1 MNKLDIVFMSMRSL
15 WRRKLRSSLT
25 ILGVLIGTSSIVL
38 MVSMALA
45 MDQNYENQM
54 NQWGALTLID
64 VTEQSNMEDLVEVE
78 ELDDEAI
85 AILESLPYV
94 EKVMPRIET
103 SMTLTIGQYGTMREV
118 TIVGYDPGELEAL
131 GYKAEEGRNYEEGEV
146 NVILAGGKLTDQL
159 VKKGQRVGSKTSSS
173 RSNNRSSGFGNMFR
187 GNSMTNGGGIPGGGI
202 PGGGMP
208 GGGMPA
214 GGIPGGMPGGGMPFG
229 DPMMGGNRGV
239 QEEETEY
246 DLFNDPV
253 SLTFNTFTFRTGNNT
268 LMGPGASSVSST
280 TSTPK
285 PISAQ
290 IVGVLAS
297 GNTDTDDCIFMPREM
312 VLKLI
317 KQKAILTAK
326 QTGEA
331 PQTTVETYDSVIVKV
346 TDSEKVTMVQNII
359 EQVGFKTSGA
369 QDTLEEMK
377 NMSASIELILMGI
390 GAISLVVAA
399 IGITNTMM
407 MSIYE
412 RTREIGVMKV
422 IGAVISDIKQMFL
435 VEASIIGFLGG
446 VCGVVI
452 CYGIS
457 WLLNTYCLDFFSG
470 LVGTSTAYETYVSI
484 IPLELALASIV
495 FATVIGLIAGYMPA
509 KRATQLS
516 ALTAIKTE

>member
-1 MNKLDIVFMSMRSL
+1 MNKRDLVFMSMRSL

-38 MVSMALA
+38 MVSLALA

-64 VTEQSNMEDLVEVE
+64 VTEQSNMDDLVEVE

-85 AILESLPYV
+85 TILESLPYV

-118 TIVGYDPGELEAL
+118 IIVGYDPEELEAL
-131 GYKAEEGRNYEEGEV
+131 GYEAEEGRNYEEGEE

-159 VKKGQRVGSKTSSS
+159 VKKGQRVGSKTSGQRSTS
-173 RSNNRSSGFGNMFR
+173 RSNGLGNMFR
-187 GNSMTNGGGIPGGGI
+187 EGSMPSR
-202 PGGGMP
+202 GGMP
-208 GGGMPA
+208 GGGMPSRE
-214 GGIPGGMPGGGMPFG
+214 MPGGERPFG
-229 DPMMGGNRGV
+229 DPMMGERGEIE
-239 QEEETEY
+239 EEETEY

-268 LMGPGASSVSST
+268 LMGPGASSTSST

-317 KQKAILTAK
+317 KQKAIYTAK
-326 QTGEA
+326 QTGET

-346 TDSEKVTMVQNII
+346 TDSEKVTRVQSLI

-369 QDTLEEMK
+369 QDTLEEMQ
-377 NMSASIELILMGI
+377 NMSSSIQLILMGI

-446 VCGVVI
+446 VSGVVM

-457 WLLNTYCLDFFSG
+457 WLLNTYCLDFFG
-470 LVGTSTAYETYVSI
+470 ELVGTSTDYETYVSI
-484 IPLELALASIV
+484 IPIELALASIV
-495 FATVIGLIAGYMPA
+495 FATVIGLLAGYMPA